1 MNVTSNGGCHFF
13 VCPPMYGG
21 IIIDMEQKNFGSFG
35 LRPELLATLE
45 RKQFQNPTPV
55 QEKVLSLDSHNMDLI
70 VRAKTGSG
78 KTLAFLLPLFN
89 EGKVSMGKPRVLV
102 LSPTRELA
110 QQISREAEWLG
121 RDLDVRIA
129 TLVGGMDISGQ
140 IRDLRRGAS
149 LVVGTPGRTLDH
161 IRRGTLK
168 LNEVHTVILDE
179 GDHMLDMGFREELE
193 GILDSIEDRER
204 TWLFSATMPA
214 EVRSLSKRYLKEPEY
229 ISLVED
235 GAQHSDI
242 DHKVYMVP
250 RRCRLDGLVNVLLW
264 AHSKKGLVFCHTRAE
279 TMEVSDRLI
288 REGFT
293 ACCLHGDMTQRE
305 RNTALTS
312 FRSGKVS
319 LLVATNVAARGLD
332 VPGIEH
338 VFQYGLP
345 DDIETFIHRSGR
357 TGRAGHDGEN
367 IVVLNPIES
376 RKFRFMIRGTKIKVE
391 WLPVPDG
398 KEIRIKHRKRYEEKI
413 LNGSVPSSEDVRTWA
428 EDLLERED
436 AVNLVTRLLNLVNKK
451 VPSGYDIQ
459 KELQKEMDSRDPRET
474 REKKPVKNARV
485 HHNRGRGTTVT
496 LLMKQKNGWNV
507 GRVLRSVCCALEVD
521 RNEVSQ
527 ITLNE
532 ENIMVDLM
540 PLALDKFQDS
550 ASALNRWG
558 LVPTE
563 NAAVK
568 TVSNQRNSAKKRPAG
583 RRPGKRET
591 SKTRS

>member
-1 MNVTSNGGCHFF
+1 
-13 VCPPMYGG
+13 
-21 IIIDMEQKNFGSFG
+21 MEQKNFGSFG

-55 QEKVLSLDSHNMDLI
+55 QEKVLALDTHDMDLI

-89 EGKVSMGKPRVLV
+89 EGNVTMGKPKVLV

-110 QQISREAEWLG
+110 QQISREAEWLS
-121 RDLDVRIA
+121 RDIDVRMA

-149 LVVGTPGRTLDH
+149 LIVGTPGRTLDH

-168 LNEVHTVILDE
+168 LEQVHTVILDE
-179 GDHMLDMGFREELE
+179 GDHMLDMGFRDELE
-193 GILDSIEDRER
+193 GILDSIEERER
-204 TWLFSATMPA
+204 TWLFSATMPQ
-214 EVRSLSKRYLKEPEY
+214 EVRSLSKRYLSDPEY
-229 ISLVED
+229 ISLVEE

-242 DHKVYMVP
+242 EHKVYMVP
-250 RRCRLDGLVNVLLW
+250 RRYRIDGLVNVLLW
-264 AHSKKGLVFCHTRAE
+264 AHSKKGLIFCHTRAE
-279 TMEVSDRLI
+279 TMEVADRLLK
-288 REGFT
+288 EGFK

-305 RNTALTS
+305 RNTALSS
-312 FRSGKVS
+312 FRSGNVS

-332 VPGIEH
+332 VPGVEH
-338 VFQYGLP
+338 VFQFGLP
-345 DDIETFIHRSGR
+345 DDMETFIHRSGR

-367 IVVLNPIES
+367 IVVLNPRET
-376 RKFRFMIRGTKIKVE
+376 RKFKFMIRGTKIKLD

-398 KEIRIKHRKRYEEKI
+398 KEIKRKHRKRYEEKI
-413 LNGSVPSSEDVRTWA
+413 LQGPVPSNEDVRIWA
-428 EDLLERED
+428 EDLLEKED
-436 AVNLVTRLLNLVNKK
+436 AVSLVTRLLHMVNKK

-459 KELQKEMDSRDPRET
+459 KELQREMDSKDRYESRDR
-474 REKKPVKNARV
+474 KPVNNNNKKGRV

-521 RNEVSQ
+521 RSEVSQ

-540 PLALDKFQDS
+540 PVALDKFENS
-550 ASALNRWG
+550 VGALNRWG
-558 LVPTE
+558 LVPSDK
-563 NAAVK
+563 APVK
-568 TVSNQRNSAKKRPAG
+568 KASSPRYAAKKKPSG
-583 RRPGKRET
+583 RKPYKKEA
-591 SKTRS
+591 SKSWK